1 MLEVVEVEDLLL
13 EDQVD
18 QEVEEQVK
26 LDQEV
31 VQQVLP
37 IPVEVVEVVVVDH
50 QDQQAVQ
57 E

>member
-37 IPVEVVEVVVVDH
+37 IQVEVVEVVVVDH

-57 E
+57 V